1 MIKQQ
6 VLFRDVKLRLR
17 LLKRNMDKN
26 QNNMIMILMNRKT
39 KKLQVNNFL

>member
-6 VLFRDVKLRLR
+6 VLFRDEKLRLR

-26 QNNMIMILMNRKT
+26 QNNMIMILMNRIT
-39 KKLQVNNFL
+39 KKLQVNNF

>member
-6 VLFRDVKLRLR
+6 VLFRDEKQRLR
-17 LLKRNMDKN
+17 LLKRNMDKS

-39 KKLQVNNFL
+39 KKLQVNNF

>member
-6 VLFRDVKLRLR
+6 FLFRDEKLRLR

-26 QNNMIMILMNRKT
+26 QNNMIMILMKRIT
-39 KKLQVNNFL
+39 KKLQVNNF

>member
-6 VLFRDVKLRLR
+6 VLFRDEKLRLR

-26 QNNMIMILMNRKT
+26 QNNMIMILMNKIT
-39 KKLQVNNFL
+39 KKLQVNNL